1 MACSVK
7 RSTAAK
13 NFNISVS
20 GSLFAEGERADR
32 VGLKFE
38 SWQNEPAI
46 SPRAA
51 MFASRGW

>member
-1 MACSVK
+1 MAALS
-7 RSTAAK
+7 SLTAAE

-20 GSLFAEGERADR
+20 GSLRERADR
-32 VGLKFE
+32 VELKFE
-38 SWQNEPAI
+38 SWQNNEPAI